1 MILCIAY
8 PVSKARADFIF
19 SNSVV
24 LTCTIEI

>member
-8 PVSKARADFIF
+8 PVSKARANFIF

-24 LTCTIEI
+24 LTGPIEV